1 MKPSLRAV
9 LPWAVIVAVALV
21 ASLLRYGFIEPS
33 DVGHACDGKGGPWWC
48 GLRNVIVQGFLSYGY
63 GYAAILA
70 ALVAV
75 FWRNT
80 FTAVLAASLG
90 VIALQLYCYEGGA
103 LALLIGSLRLVR
115 IQVGADPVGDP
126 AAAGQVTAST
136 HRRQGR
142 LPPN

>member
-1 MKPSLRAV
+1 MKSSLRVA

-21 ASLLRYGFIEPS
+21 AGLLRYGFIEPS
-33 DVGHACDGKGGPWWC
+33 DMGHACDAKGGPWWC
-48 GLRNVIVQGFLSYGY
+48 GPRTVIVQGFLNYGY
-63 GYAAILA
+63 GYAAVLA

-115 IQVGADPVGDP
+115 DQAGAAPVGNAPVGADSSAIP
-126 AAAGQVTAST
+126 
-136 HRRQGR
+136 R
-142 LPPN
+142 